1 MRNAKRA
8 INSMAILILLIADV
22 VVAIFAKVS
31 ISAEASVEG
40 LRAAK
45 HALPRDVVSAVDL
58 TILITDTKR
67 LKLARLAQEVI
78 FRFSLHHIHL
88 LFTIDQPAEVRLQTP
103 ATLVEGAPM
112 ERVVEFPVVVVVS
125 HCRQPL
131 FFVEAEPVRLMQGF
145 LLDELS
151 QFIQKI
157 HFFLDWRTM
166 RSINCL
172 LATWTVHETKC
183 DAQGAPPVLEK

>member
-8 INSMAILILLIADV
+8 INSTAIFILLVADV
-22 VVAIFAKVS
+22 VVAILAEVCVSAK
-31 ISAEASVEG
+31 AGVEG

-67 LKLARLAQEVI
+67 LKLASLAEEVI
-78 FRFSLHHIHL
+78 FRFSFHHIHL
-88 LFTIDQPAEVRLQTP
+88 LLTIDQPAKVRLQTP
-103 ATLVEGAPM
+103 AALVEGTPM
-112 ERVVEFPVVVVVS
+112 QRVVELSVVVVVS
-125 HCRQPL
+125 HCRQSL

-151 QFIQKI
+151 QFCQKI
-157 HFFLDWRTM
+157 HLFLDWRAM
-166 RSINCL
+166 RTINCL

-183 DAQGAPPVLEK
+183 DAQGAPPMLE